1 MNTYTASFS
10 TNPYISQGSYVIEHD
25 TINLKGKTKVIIDLS
40 QIDESV
46 TYVKNINV
54 TWGDGSANTTAFLNI
69 VKDYYT
75 ESIISEVLY
84 NKDVSV
90 CTTYDHIF
98 YPTNAAY
105 FTQYQCVIKLTFMND
120 FVGTI
125 YIPFKVA
132 QASYYD
138 DIGDMF
144 VNNTQLIPLSASNV
158 ILNMQATNEKYI
170 VPVIT
175 N

>member
-1 MNTYTASFS
+1 MKTYTTSFS
-10 TNPYISQGSYVIEHD
+10 TNPYISQGSYVIEQ
-25 TINLKGKTKVIIDLS
+25 TPTNLKGKTEVTIDLT

-46 TYVKNINV
+46 TYVKTVDIS
-54 TWGDGSANTTAFLNI
+54 WGDGTTNTINSLNI

-75 ESIISEVLY
+75 ESIITEVLY

-90 CTTYDHIF
+90 CSTYSHIY

-105 FTQYQCVIKLTFMND
+105 FTQYQCVITLTFLND
-120 FVGTI
+120 FVGKI
-125 YIPFKVA
+125 FIPFKVA

-138 DIGDMF
+138 DIDDMS
-144 VNNTQLIPLSASNV
+144 VANTQLLPLSSSNV
-158 ILNMQATNEKYI
+158 ILNVQATKEKYI
-170 VPVIT
+170 IPVIT

>member
-1 MNTYTASFS
+1 MKTYTASFS
-10 TNPYISQGSYVIEHD
+10 TNPYISQGSYVIEHSV
-25 TINLKGKTKVIIDLS
+25 INLKGKTTVTLDLT

-46 TYVKNINV
+46 TYVKNVNIS
-54 TWGDGSANTTAFLNI
+54 WGDGTNDTTAFLNI

-90 CTTYDHIF
+90 CTTYDHIY

-105 FTQYQCVIKLTFMND
+105 LTQYQCVVTLTFMND
-120 FVGTI
+120 FVGKI
-125 YIPFKVA
+125 YIPFRVA
-132 QASYYD
+132 QSSYYD
-138 DIGDMF
+138 DIDDMF
-144 VNNTQLIPLSASNV
+144 VSNTQLIPLSTNNV
-158 ILNMQATNEKYI
+158 ILNLQATKEKYI
-170 VPVIT
+170 VPVIA